1 MKAYIRV
8 CKCMEAIKKNNEK
21 ESVGKHMKA
30 YEIVIKHMKAYKGV
44 YMHVKNIKEHFKAK

>member
-44 YMHVKNIKEHFKAK
+44 YMHVKNIKEHFKA